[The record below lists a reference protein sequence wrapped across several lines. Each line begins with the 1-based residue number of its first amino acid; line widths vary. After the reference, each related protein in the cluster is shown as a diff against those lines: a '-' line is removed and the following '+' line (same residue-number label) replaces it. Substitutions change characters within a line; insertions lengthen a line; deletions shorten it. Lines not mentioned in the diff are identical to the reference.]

1 MAQTTG
7 ELEMLTG
14 NVQRK
19 KIQLIIKINN
29 FTSIINAFSMGK
41 KSIYI
46 LFHYNA
52 EENCSWLVQH
62 QKSNSRQ
69 VLD

>member
-52 EENCSWLVQH
+52 EENCS
-62 QKSNSRQ
+62 
-69 VLD
+69 